1 MKVIFINKQ
10 INFPAE
16 LGPKL
21 VPIFPSLISDQAGG
35 HLTQELW
42 PLTSSHLFGYSSR
55 LIERLVSMRV
65 GSSGLSEVGV
75 GEMVFGFLERA
86 TALTD

>member
-21 VPIFPSLISDQAGG
+21 VPIFPSSISGQAGG

-55 LIERLVSMRV
+55 LIKRLVTMRV